1 MQFER
6 MHLSKMSDKNTQKVV
21 TLKHFPLKIF
31 SEAVFYFNFSP
42 FQLSVSAGEGE
53 TVGVCGLRLTIT
65 A

>member
-1 MQFER
+1 MQFAR
-6 MHLSKMSDKNTQKVV
+6 MHLSKMNDKNTQKVF

-31 SEAVFYFNFSP
+31 SGAVLYFNFSSSQ
-42 FQLSVSAGEGE
+42 FSISAGEGE